1 MKNLILV
8 VLIFAS
14 VGVYFFQTR
23 TLVEHNVQ
31 IAQEKERL
39 AEALKITDEY
49 RALSAKLREERDQK
63 IGKGEIDKLDKLL
76 PSSIDNIRLFV
87 DLQKIAA
94 DYGLPLDT
102 VNISGEGSDSGKQGE
117 SQAPLRQQ
125 VQGSQSADGVG
136 VVKFS
141 FTVKTDLAT
150 FKNLLQGMEESLRIF
165 DITDIKISPATEESA
180 SQKAPVGPVMY
191 TFALSANTYWLK

>member
-1 MKNLILV
+1 VARN
-8 VLIFAS
+8 
-14 VGVYFFQTR
+14 
-23 TLVEHNVQ
+23 VE
-31 IAQEKERL
+31 ITQEKERL

-102 VNISGEGSDSGKQGE
+102 VNISGEGGDSSKTSE
-117 SQAPLRQQ
+117 SQAPLRTQA
-125 VQGSQSADGVG
+125 QGIQSNGGVG

-141 FTVKTDLAT
+141 FNVKTDLAT
-150 FKNLLQGMEESLRIF
+150 FKSLLQGMEESLRIF
-165 DITDIKISPATEESA
+165 DVTDIKISPVTEDGSAQKSA
-180 SQKAPVGPVMY
+180 SGPAIY